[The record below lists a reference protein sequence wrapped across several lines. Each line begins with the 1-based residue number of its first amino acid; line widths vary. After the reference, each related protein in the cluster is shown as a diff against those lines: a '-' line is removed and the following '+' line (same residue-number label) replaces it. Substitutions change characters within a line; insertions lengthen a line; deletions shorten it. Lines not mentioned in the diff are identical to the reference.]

1 MKINNEIKCIK
12 KMKESPKRIYVKI
25 KSYQEF
31 EEVAKRL
38 IEFGIYE
45 YTDRNNS
52 ASRFD
57 NYKETELKIIFSYDV
72 LEVFKRYARVKHKTV
87 VAFKSLEIETELYT
101 FEEFMTLDLKEV
113 FKDE

>member
-1 MKINNEIKCIK
+1 
-12 KMKESPKRIYVKI
+12 MKESPKRIYVKM
-25 KSYQEF
+25 KSYHEF

-38 IEFGIYE
+38 MEFGIYE

-57 NYKETELKIIFSYDV
+57 NYKKADLKMIFNYDI

-87 VAFKSLEIETELYT
+87 VAFKSLEIETEVYT
-101 FEEFMTLDLKEV
+101 FEEFMMLDLKEV